1 MRNLL
6 SRVLIL
12 TLSVCALACSESPE
26 KKSEVQVTPVTATKK
41 AYSQDIPT
49 GRLSNLVRPESYMLH
64 LTIDP
69 DQDSFIGHTE
79 IVIES
84 DVSTQHI
91 FMHGKDFDVKK
102 VQVRTAD
109 GSVLNGSYSQVHES
123 GVAKIDLDAQLPKGK
138 ATIFFDYV
146 APFNTALEALY
157 KVNDG
162 GKNYAFTQFEA
173 TSARMAFPS
182 FDEPAFKTP
191 YTTSIVLKNE
201 HKGFTNT
208 PQIAETDLGNGM
220 RRLDFATSKKLPT
233 YLIAFTVGDVDV
245 VEWADIPANE
255 YRATPLPLRG
265 IATKGKGDKLKF
277 ALENTAKIVKS
288 LEDYFRVPYPY
299 EKLDIVAVPDFAFG
313 AMENAGLIIYR
324 EQLLLF
330 DEDSMSLNQ
339 LRRYVNVH
347 AHELAHQWFGNLV
360 TPVWW
365 DDIWLNEAFA
375 TWMAYSSNDNIMPE
389 QKFRQALMG
398 RALGAM
404 RNDSLIS
411 ARQIRQPILSNDD
424 IDSAFDGITYSKGGG
439 ILRMFESFI
448 GPEQF
453 QNGITHYMKKY
464 AFGNTTANDFI
475 TAIGEKSDG
484 ASPKVIRDAFNSFL
498 EQPGIPYL
506 SVATTC
512 DSETAEVSFSQ
523 SRYLPVGS
531 KGDSIRTWQIPVCVN
546 YSIEGNM
553 HKQCELITQ
562 PQQNMLLTEKGC
574 PKFVMPNAEGAGY
587 YRFALSL
594 DDWQDIFANKA
605 SLNDE
610 EMIAAND
617 SFNASVNAGTLSFSD
632 LLQVAPELAKSE
644 SARVASSPMSML
656 SFVHKQLTNT
666 EEEKIKLAEISSNL
680 YADKLEKLGLKTDLK
695 DSADTIQLRNSI
707 LGFLADEGRNTQIRE
722 YYIDMAKAYTG
733 YGSDNVIHANKADS
747 NTIGQALLI
756 AVEDLGV
763 PFARHLVT
771 LFEVETDGTIRG
783 RLLSGISAS
792 KDKAFAAEIREWLNS
807 EKIRDNEIYAILR
820 GQMSEKYLRPE
831 MWNWFQSNIEVIKGR
846 VSSFSQNRIP
856 GIAAYFCTA
865 EDKKEVEAFFK
876 PIINDISG
884 GPRALAQTLE
894 TIDLCAAKA
903 AHHKDAV
910 NDYFE
915 TM

>member
-1 MRNLL
+1 MKNLL
-6 SRVLIL
+6 SRILIL
-12 TLSVCALACSESPE
+12 SLSICAFACSENDKTTTELP
-26 KKSEVQVTPVTATKK
+26 VTPAVDNG
-41 AYSQDIPT
+41 YSQDIPT
-49 GRLSNLVRPESYMLH
+49 GRLSNLIRPESYMLH

-79 IVIES
+79 IAIQS

-91 FMHGKDFDVKK
+91 FLHGKDFDVKK
-102 VQVRTAD
+102 VQVRTAN
-109 GSVLNGSYSQVHES
+109 GSVLNGSYSQVHET
-123 GVAKIDLDAQLPKGK
+123 GVAKIDLDAPLPVGK
-138 ATIFFDYV
+138 STIFFDYV

-157 KVNDG
+157 KVNDD

-173 TSARMAFPS
+173 TSARMAFPG

-233 YLIAFTVGDVDV
+233 YLVAFTVGDVDL
-245 VEWADIPANE
+245 VEWADIPANQ
-255 YRATPLPLRG
+255 YRSTPLPLRG

-288 LEDYFRVPYPY
+288 LEDYFRIPYPY
-299 EKLDIVAVPDFAFG
+299 EKLDIVAAPDFAFG

-330 DEDSMSLNQ
+330 DEDNMSLSQ

-464 AFGNTTANDFI
+464 PFGNTTANDFI
-475 TAIGEKSDG
+475 TAIGEKSEG

-506 SVATTC
+506 NVETTC
-512 DSETAEVSFSQ
+512 ASENAEVSFTQ
-523 SRYLPVGS
+523 SRYLPIGS
-531 KGDSIRTWQIPVCVN
+531 KGDSKKTWQIPVCIN
-546 YSIEGNM
+546 YEFEGHA

-562 PQQNMLLTEKGC
+562 AKQSIKLADKGC

-587 YRFALSL
+587 YRFALSSE
-594 DDWQDIFANKA
+594 DWQGIFANKEN
-605 SLNDE
+605 LTEE
-610 EMIAAND
+610 EMMAAND
-617 SFNASVNAGTLSFSD
+617 SFNASVNAGTLSFGD
-632 LLQVAPELAKSE
+632 LLQVAPELTKSE
-644 SARVASSPMSML
+644 SARVATSPMSML
-656 SFVHKQLTNT
+656 AFVHKQLINS
-666 EEEKIKLAEISSNL
+666 EEEKTKLAKISNDL
-680 YADKLEKLGLKTDLK
+680 YADKLLTLGLKTSPK
-695 DSADTIQLRNSI
+695 DSADTIQLRNSV
-707 LGFLADEGRNTQIRE
+707 LGFLADEGQNTQIRN

-733 YGSDNVIHANKADS
+733 YGTDNSIHPDKADA
-747 NTIGQALLI
+747 NTIGQALWV

-763 PFARHLVT
+763 PFARHLVS
-771 LFEVETDGTIRG
+771 LFEKETDGTIRG
-783 RLLSGISAS
+783 RLLSAISAS
-792 KDKAFAAEIREWLNS
+792 DDKVFAAEIREWLS
-807 EKIRDNEIYAILR
+807 SDKIRDNEIYAILR
-820 GQMSEKYLRPE
+820 GHMNNKTLRPE
-831 MWNWFQSNIEVIKGR
+831 MWAWFQSNIEIIKER

-856 GIAAYFCTA
+856 GIAAYFCTVD
-865 EDKKEVEAFFK
+865 DKNEVETFFK
-876 PIINDISG
+876 PLINDISG

-894 TIDLCAAKA
+894 TIELCAAKA

-910 NDYFE
+910 NGYFE
-915 TM
+915 SM